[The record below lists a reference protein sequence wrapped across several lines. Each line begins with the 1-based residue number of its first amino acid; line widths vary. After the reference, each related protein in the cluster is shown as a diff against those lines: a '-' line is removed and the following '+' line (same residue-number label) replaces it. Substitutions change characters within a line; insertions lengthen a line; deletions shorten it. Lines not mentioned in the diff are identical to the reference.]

1 MTGKQS
7 LKRKPLKALV
17 KCAANSNYNIK
28 LFEGLF
34 LCNWGGGFSGNK
46 NIAENHIRST
56 TFFYLNFLVLESMF
70 MLKNIVRYKI

>member
-34 LCNWGGGFSGNK
+34 LWGGFSGNK